1 MKKFIE
7 EKDGLMFPLDLQ
19 LFAEDDGGSDDDPDN
34 GDDDDDDDDGNE
46 PKTFTQEQVNKMMA
60 KEKRQGRLSVYKTL
74 GIDPK
79 NKEQVAK
86 AKELLKGLGVPPA
99 NDKEDDSKQQ
109 KESLI
114 DNQRL
119 KDAEERA
126 FNAECQVEAIK
137 LGAKAKFVPDIVL
150 LVKARMSEGDDFAE
164 TLSEVKEMYPSLFGS
179 DDSSD
184 DNKEGS
190 QEQNKKKKKDTGKS
204 VGDFTKKR
212 KGKDDGGKSLGARL
226 AESRKASVKKS
237 MFD

>member
-1 MKKFIE
+1 M
-7 EKDGLMFPLDLQ
+7 
-19 LFAEDDGGSDDDPDN
+19 
-34 GDDDDDDDDGNE
+34 
-46 PKTFTQEQVNKMMA
+46 
-60 KEKRQGRLSVYKTL
+60 
-74 GIDPK
+74 
-79 NKEQVAK
+79 
-86 AKELLKGLGVPPA
+86 
-99 NDKEDDSKQQ
+99 
-109 KESLI
+109 I

-164 TLSEVKEMYPSLFGS
+164 TLSEVKEIYPSLFGS

-184 DNKEGS
+184 DDKEGS

>member
-19 LFAEDDGGSDDDPDN
+19 LFAEDDGGSDDDTE
-34 GDDDDDDDDGNE
+34 DDADYEDEEEDE

-74 GIDPK
+74 GIDPR

-137 LGAKAKFVPDIVL
+137 LGAKAKFVSDIVL

-184 DNKEGS
+184 DDKEGS

>member
-19 LFAEDDGGSDDDPDN
+19 LFAENDGGSDDDTE
-34 GDDDDDDDDGNE
+34 DDADDEDEEEDE

-99 NDKEDDSKQQ
+99 DDKEDDSKQQ
-109 KESLI
+109 KESLV

-137 LGAKAKFVPDIVL
+137 LGAKAKYVSDIIL
-150 LVKARMSEGDDFAE
+150 LVKARMSEGDEFAE

-184 DNKEGS
+184 DDKEGS

>member
-19 LFAEDDGGSDDDPDN
+19 LFAEDDGGSDD
-34 GDDDDDDDDGNE
+34 GTEDDVDDEDEEEDE

-86 AKELLKGLGVPPA
+86 AKELLKGLGAPPA
-99 NDKEDDSKQQ
+99 NDKEDDSTQQ

-184 DNKEGS
+184 DDKEGS

>member
-19 LFAEDDGGSDDDPDN
+19 LFAEDGGGSDDDTE
-34 GDDDDDDDDGNE
+34 DDADDEDEEEDE

-74 GIDPK
+74 GIDPR

-99 NDKEDDSKQQ
+99 DDKEDDSKQQ

-114 DNQRL
+114 DNQKL
-119 KDAEERA
+119 KEAEERA

-137 LGAKAKFVPDIVL
+137 LGAKAKYVSDIIL
-150 LVKARMSEGDDFAE
+150 LVKARMSEGDEFAE
-164 TLSEVKEMYPSLFGS
+164 TLSEVKEMYPNLFGS

-184 DNKEGS
+184 DDKEGS

-204 VGDFTKKR
+204 IGDFTKKR

>member
-19 LFAEDDGGSDDDPDN
+19 LFAEDDGGSDDDTE
-34 GDDDDDDDDGNE
+34 DDVDDEDEEEDE

-74 GIDPK
+74 GIDPR

-86 AKELLKGLGVPPA
+86 AKELLKGVGAPPA
-99 NDKEDDSKQQ
+99 NDKEDDSTQQ

-184 DNKEGS
+184 DDKEGS

>member
-19 LFAEDDGGSDDDPDN
+19 LFAEDDDGQGDDPDN
-34 GDDDDDDDDGNE
+34 GVDDEDEEEDE

-74 GIDPK
+74 GIDPR

-184 DNKEGS
+184 DDKEGS

>member
-19 LFAEDDGGSDDDPDN
+19 LFAEDDGGSDDDTE
-34 GDDDDDDDDGNE
+34 DDVDDEDEEEDE
-46 PKTFTQEQVNKMMA
+46 PKTFTQEQVNKMMT

-74 GIDPK
+74 GIDPR

-86 AKELLKGLGVPPA
+86 AKELLKGLGAPPA

-184 DNKEGS
+184 DDKEGS

-204 VGDFTKKR
+204 VGDFTKKI